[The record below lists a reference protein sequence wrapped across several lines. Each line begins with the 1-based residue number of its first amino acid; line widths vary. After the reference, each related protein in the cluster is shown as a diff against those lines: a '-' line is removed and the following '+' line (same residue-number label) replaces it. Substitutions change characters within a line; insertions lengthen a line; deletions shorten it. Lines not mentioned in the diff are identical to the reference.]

1 MAEER
6 LCKVCG
12 KPFLPNK
19 YRPNQTVCS
28 SLECQYQRQLENMK
42 KWRGRN
48 PNYFKYKESQDSSWR
63 ETCRQRSLEWRKKH
77 QEYLKLYREEHRDRH
92 RSYMKNYMRDYRKK
106 KGLAK
111 GQGAEENNNE
121 SRPFLKE
128 SGG

>member
-1 MAEER
+1 MDEER
-6 LCKVCG
+6 FCKVCG
-12 KPFLPNK
+12 KSFLANK

-42 KWRGRN
+42 KWRTSN

-92 RSYMKNYMRDYRKK
+92 RTYMKNYMREYRKS
-106 KGLAK
+106 KGLTKDGESPKDNAAK
-111 GQGAEENNNE
+111 
-121 SRPFLKE
+121 
-128 SGG
+128 

>member
-12 KPFLPNK
+12 KPFLSNK

-106 KGLAK
+106 KGLTRGGIDK
-111 GQGAEENNNE
+111 NNNE
-121 SRPFLKE
+121 TA
-128 SGG
+128 